1 MNKLYFIFIS
11 LCICLCSCQ
20 EKKEQQIE
28 PAQHIVLIG
37 IDAWGSYSVNKAQ
50 IPNIRYL
57 MDNGSYTLKKRSVLP
72 SSSAPNWASMYMGAG
87 PELHGYCEWGSEVPD
102 LPSRAINKNGI
113 FPTIF
118 SLLRE
123 NNPTA
128 EIGNICEWNGIR
140 YLVDTTALNYDKHV
154 IEAEKDSAA
163 TARYAIDYIKS
174 HKPTFLNIVYDAL
187 DHTGHSAGHDTPGYY
202 QKLEEIDGY
211 VGEIMNAIKEA
222 DIWDNTIIIVTAD
235 HGGINKGHGGRTMEE
250 METPFIIYGKGIKE
264 KFEIPESMMQFDIAS
279 TIAYLYGLQQPQV
292 WIGRPMTSISQKS
305 NK

>member
-102 LPSRAINKNGI
+102 LPSRTINKNGI

-222 DIWDNTIIIVTAD
+222 DIWDNTVIIVTAD

-292 WIGRPMTSISQKS
+292 WIGRPMTSISKKS

>member
-1 MNKLYFIFIS
+1 M
-11 LCICLCSCQ
+11 CLCACQ
-20 EKKEQQIE
+20 ENKDSQKEQ
-28 PAQHIVLIG
+28 AQHIILIG
-37 IDAWGSYSVNKAQ
+37 IDGWGSYSMHKAE

-57 MDNGSYTLKKRSVLP
+57 MNKGSYTLKKRSVLP

-87 PELHGYCEWGSEVPD
+87 PELHGYCEWGSATPD
-102 LPSRAINKNGI
+102 LPSRNINKNGI

-123 NNPTA
+123 AKPSA
-128 EIGNICEWNGIR
+128 KIGNICEWDGIR

-154 IEAEKDSAA
+154 LEAEKDSLA
-163 TARYAIDYIKS
+163 TVRYAIDYIQS
-174 HKPTFLNIVYDAL
+174 EKPTFLNIVYDAL

-211 VGEIMNAIKEA
+211 VGKIIEA
-222 DIWDNTIIIVTAD
+222 TKKTGIWENTIIIVTAD
-235 HGGINKGHGGRTMEE
+235 HGGIGHNHGGRTMEE
-250 METPFIIYGKGIKE
+250 METPFIICGKGIKE

-292 WIGRPMTSISQKS
+292 WIGRPMTSILKNS

>member
-102 LPSRAINKNGI
+102 LPSRTINKNGI

-292 WIGRPMTSISQKS
+292 WIGRPMTSISKKS

>member
-1 MNKLYFIFIS
+1 MNKLHFIFIS

-37 IDAWGSYSVNKAQ
+37 IDAWGSYSVDKAQ

-87 PELHGYCEWGSEVPD
+87 PELHGYCEWGSAVPD

-128 EIGNICEWNGIR
+128 EIGNICEWDGIR

-154 IEAEKDSAA
+154 IEAEKDSVA

-174 HKPTFLNIVYDAL
+174 QKPTFLNIVYDAL

-222 DIWDNTIIIVTAD
+222 GIWDNTIIIVTAD
-235 HGGINKGHGGRTMEE
+235 HGGINHNHGGRTMEE
-250 METPFIIYGKGIKE
+250 METPFIICGKGIKE

-292 WIGRPMTSISQKS
+292 WIGRPMTSIIKE
-305 NK
+305 